1 MCHRRES
8 PFCWQKFAK
17 RVCKRIQWLQLRSPA
32 TTCVAEARFVKWL
45 VKILHSQRDC
55 PCDVHPVSFDL
66 KAQASDSATTATYTL
81 ARFAKNKVRLLQHA
95 LKKPTVSPFRAAY
108 WVFPLDFRPICA
120 PQQRRGYIFKVLTL
134 PSWPLQAH
142 PPLGALKIW
151 LRADEL
157 GCAQIRWA
165 LRDNSFWVN

>member
-8 PFCWQKFAK
+8 PFCS
-17 RVCKRIQWLQLRSPA
+17 LQNGSASEYNGYNWDLLQQRALQRLDLLSDLLRSYIRSETA
-32 TTCVAEARFVKWL
+32 L
-45 VKILHSQRDC
+45 VMFIQSASTWKRRHQIAQQQQLTPWQDSI
-55 PCDVHPVSFDL
+55 VHVV
-66 KAQASDSATTATYTL
+66 
-81 ARFAKNKVRLLQHA
+81 VRLLQHA